1 MKLDLMFLDMGL
13 PDIHGMDV
21 LKQLR
26 KLSDVPVIVVSGNDT
41 TESVAMALT
50 IGVDDYITK
59 PFEPIELMARVEAV
73 TRRVAGKKVERSTFS
88 ARGILLEFDRNQAT
102 FNGELIDLNLT
113 EWDVLKALLTEPGV
127 VIEYS
132 TLKEQAWGNTRF
144 QMQRYTWQC
153 ADSGRS
159 SGKIP

>member
-88 ARGILLEFDRNQAT
+88 ARGILLDFDRNQAT
-102 FNGELIDLNLT
+102 VNGELIDLNLT

-132 TLKEQAWGNTRF
+132 TLKEQGWGNTRF